1 MPGLCFDHV
10 LPSLRS
16 RPTRAPE
23 FSRLSQHGITCM
35 TMEYVPFETIFGPL
49 ALPLDLELRNFLESQ
64 LVFQFKTQLVFQGH
78 GYSLHL

>member
-1 MPGLCFDHV
+1 
-10 LPSLRS
+10 
-16 RPTRAPE
+16 
-23 FSRLSQHGITCM
+23 
-35 TMEYVPFETIFGPL
+35 MEYVPFETIFGPL